1 MIKLK
6 IILCLAV
13 ITILDLQLCACQQAE
28 AKENE
33 SVAEIQQAEAKESKD
48 PISVWEKAANAMEEG
63 NCYEITENSY
73 IEGIDFDFSQ
83 EDIQQLR
90 GILESKEMEYSEI
103 IYEPEKAKYIMNFYD
118 KDGNALIS
126 FVQLE
131 DGTLYMDDGYQV
143 SSKALEEL
151 FNSRIKEKQNLKN
164 GKS

>member
-1 MIKLK
+1 M
-6 IILCLAV
+6 
-13 ITILDLQLCACQQAE
+13 
-28 AKENE
+28 
-33 SVAEIQQAEAKESKD
+33 AEIQKEEEKESKA
-48 PISVWEKAANAMEEG
+48 PTSVWEKAADAMEEG

-103 IYEPEKAKYIMNFYD
+103 TYEPEKAKYIMNFYD

-131 DGTLYMDDGYQV
+131 DGSLYMDGGYQV